1 MCASSLSRHVAALSF
16 DSPTLQLNQLRQLHQ
31 LPRLTTLE
39 LQLDHDE
46 LNRVMLPA
54 QDVSRS
60 RQLRAQP
67 LRDALPPRLH
77 SLTAGFANPAAVP
90 SACRQALDAVAA
102 LPGRLEGTAELFRQ
116 ELHRELRYGVGV
128 HCGQA
133 IVGEVG
139 FGQDVAFTA
148 LGETVNEAH
157 RLQQLARDRGVAA
170 VVSDEVY
177 AMAEAR
183 QDVLL

>member
-1 MCASSLSRHVAALSF
+1 
-16 DSPTLQLNQLRQLHQ
+16 
-31 LPRLTTLE
+31 
-39 LQLDHDE
+39 
-46 LNRVMLPA
+46 
-54 QDVSRS
+54 
-60 RQLRAQP
+60 
-67 LRDALPPRLH
+67 
-77 SLTAGFANPAAVP
+77 
-90 SACRQALDAVAA
+90 
-102 LPGRLEGTAELFRQ
+102 
-116 ELHRELRYGVGV
+116 VGV

-177 AMAEAR
+177 ATAEAR